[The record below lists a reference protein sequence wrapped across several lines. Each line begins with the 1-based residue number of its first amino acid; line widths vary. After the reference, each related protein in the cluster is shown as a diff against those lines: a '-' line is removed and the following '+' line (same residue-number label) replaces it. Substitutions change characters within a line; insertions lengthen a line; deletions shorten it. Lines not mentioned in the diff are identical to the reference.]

1 MLTACEEL
9 GVTLI
14 AILPLAEGVL
24 TGKYRVG
31 GNSHPSNLRNIAKVT
46 QLDIFKDGDPSPL
59 MQRLFTKPYML
70 QREKLEPLFEL
81 IDEIAKGHD
90 ATISQVALN
99 WLIASNPLVI
109 PIPGEKNAKQAA
121 ANAATLSWKLTKEE
135 FERISQTERSIWR
148 SLQN

>member
-9 GVTLI
+9 DVALI

-31 GNSHPSNLRNIAKVT
+31 GESYPSNLRTIARVT
-46 QLDIFKDGDPSPL
+46 QLDLFKDGAPSPL
-59 MQRLFTKPYML
+59 MRRLFTKPYML

-81 IDEIAKGHD
+81 MDRISQKYN

-99 WLIASNPLVI
+99 WLIASHPRVI
-109 PIPGEKNAKQAA
+109 PIPGEKNARQAA
-121 ANAATLSWKLTKEE
+121 ANAAALSWRLTSEE
-135 FERISQTERSIWR
+135 FENISQTESAIRK
-148 SLQN
+148 SL